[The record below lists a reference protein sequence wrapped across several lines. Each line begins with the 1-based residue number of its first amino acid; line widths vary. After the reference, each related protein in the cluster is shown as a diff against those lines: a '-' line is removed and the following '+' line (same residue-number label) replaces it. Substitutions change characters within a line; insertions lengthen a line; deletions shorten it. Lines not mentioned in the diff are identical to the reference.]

1 MSKVISKCVVIG
13 GGRIALS
20 HIPHLIDHLSVEVIG
35 IVEPNLLLRL
45 VLSRLFKV
53 KVYRS
58 LDTMRRVDFDSAF
71 ILTPPMT
78 HYSLAKT
85 LLGDGKHVFVEKP
98 MTLDSLN
105 SAELLTL
112 AKGNNVQFSCGYVY
126 RHHPIFK
133 EIKRIVTDKVYGLP
147 VSSEITMR
155 GNVVT
160 SDSPVSWRSVGK
172 GSGCLFDYGCHV
184 IDLSI
189 FLFGKPESVTC
200 LSKEELYQ
208 PGVIDRFSAKIDH
221 SDFCGIQSHIIC
233 DWSDELARKAG
244 MTIEIKT
251 QDHCIQSDGQ
261 TITLSGA
268 TCASYSIKDLDTDVS
283 FYLRGEEFQN
293 QTDKFFMTIAN
304 GKMDYTDAED
314 AASVDEILSKIYEQV
329 L

>member
-45 VLSRLFKV
+45 LLSRLFKG

-221 SDFCGIQSHIIC
+221 SDFCDIQSHIIC

-314 AASVDEILSKIYEQV
+314 AACVDEILAKIYEQV